1 MGEFVFCYGSQNKKC
16 LSKYIKQTKNSY
28 KLYLSDNNYI
38 YFDKIK
44 TQDCQKY
51 IEVDFNNSF
60 EFLKFIVKKKIYCD
74 MHNRNC
80 KSFCF
85 HNNYFKYIVE
95 NKHYDII
102 KFFCKKF
109 IPLIKSNRNIYSFPY
124 SLPMYVD
131 LDDFNYIFKHSCLE
145 DIYPSI
151 IRILRYNGDVTIEF
165 MDDIISIYKNKLTK
179 LFINGN
185 ILDLDRKFEIDP
197 QIFLIP
203 SLVKD
208 DVNLFDFIIEEIC
221 NLTSEIDKT
230 KLDKKQLKL
239 LENFKVKFDS
249 EFICEIIY
257 SRMLHDF
264 EDILQVEDTYFC
276 PKIFKQML
284 PNISDLINS
293 LTHNRIIQFIIAY
306 NIVEYMG
313 ILCDFI
319 GDTEPKFINNMLIK
333 ATSTEMGQLLV
344 DYGADYE
351 KLYISTSFKNCSD
364 CVKKLVKKIIKETS
378 DS

>member
-1 MGEFVFCYGSQNKKC
+1 MILLNFFV
-16 LSKYIKQTKNSY
+16 
-28 KLYLSDNNYI
+28 
-38 YFDKIK
+38 
-44 TQDCQKY
+44 
-51 IEVDFNNSF
+51 
-60 EFLKFIVKKKIYCD
+60 
-74 MHNRNC
+74 
-80 KSFCF
+80 
-85 HNNYFKYIVE
+85 
-95 NKHYDII
+95 
-102 KFFCKKF
+102 KKF

-151 IRILRYNGDVTIEF
+151 IQVLRYNRDITIEF
-165 MDDIISIYKNKLTK
+165 MDDIFSIYKNKLTK
-179 LFINGN
+179 LFINDN
-185 ILDLDRKFEIDP
+185 ILDLDSKFEIGP
-197 QIFLIP
+197 QIFLTP
-203 SLVKD
+203 SFVKD

-333 ATSTEMGQLLV
+333 ATSTEMGQLLI

-351 KLYISTSFKNCSD
+351 KLYRSTSFKNCSD